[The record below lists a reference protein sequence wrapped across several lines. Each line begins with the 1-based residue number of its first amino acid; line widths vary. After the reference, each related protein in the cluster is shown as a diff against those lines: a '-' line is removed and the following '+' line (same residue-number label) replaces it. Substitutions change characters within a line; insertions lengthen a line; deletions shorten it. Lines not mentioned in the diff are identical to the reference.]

1 MKAFY
6 NGLRKVYGPQKRGT
20 KQGVKQECVIAQHYF
35 HCTLLLCSMLLLE
48 MCMKEGI
55 YIQPRSGPDLF
66 NVSHFKSKT
75 CTTKRLVRK
84 MPFFLTTVRWW
95 LMVPRRCYCW
105 LTDLL
110 ELLPK
115 LLANYRQC
123 SKKIKVNC
131 LCDCS

>member
-55 YIQPRSGPDLF
+55 YIQPRSGADLF

-84 MPFFLTTVRWW
+84 MPFFSDDSALVAHGASE
-95 LMVPRRCYCW
+95 M
-105 LTDLL
+105 LL
-110 ELLPK
+110 LVDRFARVAAQITGK
-115 LLANYRQC
+115 LLA
-123 SKKIKVNC
+123 VF
-131 LCDCS
+131 